1 MYKFILYF
9 LGIEYNIKK
18 VTLDDGKHLYCL
30 WVARDPVEVE
40 SVSDIPPPSL
50 SNSTSHSGTNK
61 TDKSQTEVSLYVF
74 NVLLKNVYMYNFIL
88 IYLNFF

>member
-1 MYKFILYF
+1 MPTPFF
-9 LGIEYNIKK
+9 LFFLAIEYYIKK

-61 TDKSQTEVSLYVF
+61 TDKSQTEVSVYI
-74 NVLLKNVYMYNFIL
+74 KNVCL
-88 IYLNFF
+88 